1 MVQYRIVGI
10 DTRKGNKTTMI
21 RQTTLPNGIRLV
33 YEQMEHVRSVS
44 MGVWVDTGSVR
55 ETPKTAGASHLIE
68 HMVFKGTKRRSAEQI
83 AVEMDAVGGNIN
95 AFTSKESTCFYAKVL
110 DEHLDLVSD
119 VLSDIVFHSAFDP
132 EELKKEQGVVL
143 EEILMNEDSPED
155 LAGEESN
162 MLFFG
167 EEPLA
172 SPILGTKQSV
182 RSFSRKTLLAYK
194 NEFYVP
200 NNIVVSCAGNFDEQA
215 LIDSVTRRFD
225 APESE
230 RTTQPVLQQFPGGKR
245 EKFVEKD
252 VEQVHLCLTLPGF
265 ARDDEGQF
273 PLAVLSNII
282 GGSMSSRLFQT
293 IREKLGLAY
302 SVYSYPT
309 SYTGTGTFTL
319 YAGTGEQQADEVLG
333 RMADEIERVRR
344 EGVTKE
350 ELTRCRDQLKGSYL
364 MGMESTGARMNA
376 LGKTL
381 LLQKR
386 EYSEQETLR
395 RIECVTMDD
404 IERIMPVCLDLNQ
417 ASTAL
422 VGRVTKRKDAL
433 FGALRL
439 PRA

>member
-1 MVQYRIVGI
+1 M
-10 DTRKGNKTTMI
+10 M
-21 RQTTLPNGIRLV
+21 RQTILKNGIRLI
-33 YEQMEHVRSVS
+33 YEEMEHVRSVS

-55 ETPKTAGASHLIE
+55 ETPENAGASHLIE
-68 HMVFKGTKRRSAEQI
+68 HMVFKGTGRRNAEQI

-119 VLSDIVFHSAFDP
+119 VLSDIAFHSVFDP
-132 EELKKEQGVVL
+132 EELKKEQGVVV

-167 EEPLA
+167 VEPLA
-172 SPILGTKQSV
+172 SPILGTKESV
-182 RSFSRKTLLAYK
+182 TAFTRETLLAYK

-200 NNIVVSCAGNFDEQA
+200 KNIVVSCAGHFREQA
-215 LIDSVTRRFD
+215 LIDSVTRWFD
-225 APESE
+225 IPEDA
-230 RTTQPVLQQFPGGKR
+230 RTAQPGLQRYPGGKR

-252 VEQVHLCLTLPGF
+252 VEQVHICLTLPGF
-265 ARDDEGQF
+265 ARDDAGQY

-309 SYTGTGTFTL
+309 SYTGTGTLTL
-319 YAGTGEQQADEVLG
+319 YAGTGEKQAKEVLV
-333 RMADEIERVRR
+333 RMIEEIERVKKD
-344 EGVTKE
+344 GVTRE
-350 ELTRCRDQLKGSYL
+350 ELERCREQLKGSYL
-364 MGMESTGARMNA
+364 LSMESTGARMNA

-386 EYSEQETLR
+386 EYNEQETIR
-395 RIECVTMDD
+395 RIECVTMED
-404 IERIMPVCLDLNQ
+404 IERITPICLDLNN
-417 ASTAL
+417 ASAAL
-422 VGRVTKRKDAL
+422 VGRVEKRRPAL
-433 FGALRL
+433 TEALR
-439 PRA
+439 R

>member
-1 MVQYRIVGI
+1 
-10 DTRKGNKTTMI
+10 MI
-21 RQTTLPNGIRLV
+21 RQIVLPNGIRLI
-33 YEQMEHVRSVS
+33 YEKMEHVRSVS

-55 ETPKTAGASHLIE
+55 ETAETAGASHLIE
-68 HMVFKGTKRRSAEQI
+68 HMVFKGTERRNAEQI
-83 AVEMDAVGGNIN
+83 AIEMDAVGGNIN
-95 AFTSKESTCFYAKVL
+95 AFTSKENTCFYAKVL

-119 VLSDIVFHSAFDP
+119 VLSDIAFHSVFDP

-155 LAGEESN
+155 LVSEESN

-172 SPILGTKQSV
+172 SPILGSKESV
-182 RSFSRKTLLAYK
+182 KAFTRDSLLAYK

-200 NNIVVSCAGNFDEQA
+200 NNVVVACAGNFEEAA
-215 LIDSVTRRFD
+215 LIDSVTRWFD
-225 APESE
+225 LPSSA
-230 RTTQPVLQQFPGGKR
+230 RATQPILQRFPGGKK

-252 VEQVHLCLTLPGF
+252 VEQVHICLTLPGF
-265 ARDDEGQF
+265 ARDSEGQY

-282 GGSMSSRLFQT
+282 GGSMSSRLFQS

-309 SYTGTGTFTL
+309 SYTGTGTLTL
-319 YAGTGEQQADEVLG
+319 YAGTGEKQAKEVLS
-333 RMADEIERVRR
+333 RMIEEIERVRK

-350 ELTRCRDQLKGSYL
+350 ELSRCRDQLKGSYL
-364 MGMESTGARMNA
+364 LGMESSGSRMNA

-386 EYSEQETLR
+386 EYSEEETLR
-395 RIECVTMDD
+395 RIECVTMED
-404 IERIMPVCLDLNQ
+404 IERILPVCLNFNE
-417 ASTAL
+417 ASAAF
-422 VGRVTKRKDAL
+422 VGRLKKSSAAL
-433 FGALRL
+433 SQALR
-439 PRA
+439 

>member
-1 MVQYRIVGI
+1 
-10 DTRKGNKTTMI
+10 MI
-21 RQTTLPNGIRLV
+21 KQHLLPNGIRLI
-33 YEQMEHVRSVS
+33 YEKMEHVRSVS

-55 ETPKTAGASHLIE
+55 ETLETAGASHLIE
-68 HMVFKGTKRRSAEQI
+68 HMVFRGTERRDAEQI
-83 AVEMDAVGGNIN
+83 AIEMDAVGGNIN
-95 AFTSKESTCFYAKVL
+95 AFTSKENTCFYAKVL

-119 VLSDIVFHSAFDP
+119 VLSDITFHSVFDP

-155 LAGEESN
+155 LSGEESN

-167 EEPLA
+167 EEALA
-172 SPILGTKQSV
+172 SPILGTKESV
-182 RSFSRKTLLAYK
+182 RAFTRESLLAYK

-200 NNIVVSCAGNFDEQA
+200 NNIVVACAGNFEEQA
-215 LIDSVTRRFD
+215 LIDSVTKWFD
-225 APESE
+225 LAASS
-230 RTTQPVLQQFPGGKR
+230 RATTPVLQRFPGGKR

-252 VEQVHLCLTLPGF
+252 VEQVHICLTLPGF
-265 ARDDEGQF
+265 ARDSEGQY

-282 GGSMSSRLFQT
+282 GGSMSSRLFQS

-309 SYTGTGTFTL
+309 SYTGTGTLTL
-319 YAGTGEQQADEVLG
+319 YAGTGEKQAKEVLS
-333 RMADEIERVRR
+333 RMIEELERVRK

-350 ELTRCRDQLKGSYL
+350 ELMRCRDQLKGSYL
-364 MGMESTGARMNA
+364 LGMESSGSRMNA

-395 RIECVTMDD
+395 RIECVTMED
-404 IERIMPVCLDLNQ
+404 IQRILPVCLDLNH

-422 VGRVTKRKDAL
+422 VGRVKKQKNAL
-433 FGALRL
+433 LEVLR
-439 PRA
+439 

>member
-1 MVQYRIVGI
+1 
-10 DTRKGNKTTMI
+10 MI

-33 YEQMEHVRSVS
+33 YEKMEHVRSVS

-55 ETPKTAGASHLIE
+55 ETAETAGASHLIE
-68 HMVFKGTKRRSAEQI
+68 HMVFKGTERRNAEQI

-119 VLSDIVFHSAFDP
+119 ILSDIVFHSVFDP

-167 EEPLA
+167 DEALA
-172 SPILGTKQSV
+172 SPILGTKDSV
-182 RSFSRKTLLAYK
+182 RAFTRETLLAYK

-200 NNIVVSCAGNFDEQA
+200 KNIVVSCAGNFDENA
-215 LIDSVTRRFD
+215 LIDSVTRWFRVSD
-225 APESE
+225 SE
-230 RTTQPVLQQFPGGKR
+230 RAAQSVALRFPGGKR
-245 EKFVEKD
+245 EKFIEKD

-273 PLAVLSNII
+273 PIAVLSNII

-309 SYTGTGTFTL
+309 SYTGTGTLTL
-319 YAGTGEQQADEVLG
+319 YAGTGEKQAKEVLS
-333 RMADEIERVRR
+333 RMIDEIERVRK

-350 ELTRCRDQLKGSYL
+350 ELERCRDQLKGNYL
-364 MGMESTGARMNA
+364 LGMESTGARMNA

-386 EYSEQETLR
+386 EYNEQETIR
-395 RIECVTMDD
+395 KIECVTMED
-404 IERIMPVCLDLNQ
+404 IERIMPLCLDLNN

-422 VGRVTKRKDAL
+422 VGRVGKRKAAL
-433 FGALRL
+433 LETLR
-439 PRA
+439 

>member
-1 MVQYRIVGI
+1 
-10 DTRKGNKTTMI
+10 MI
-21 RQTTLPNGIRLV
+21 KQHTLPNGIRLIH
-33 YEQMEHVRSVS
+33 EKMEHVRSVA

-55 ETPKTAGASHLIE
+55 ETDETAGASHLIE
-68 HMVFKGTKRRSAEQI
+68 HMVFKGTERRNAEQI
-83 AVEMDAVGGNIN
+83 AIEMDAIGGNIN
-95 AFTSKESTCFYAKVL
+95 AYTSKENTCFYAKVL

-119 VLSDIVFHSAFDP
+119 VLSDITFHSVFDP

-155 LAGEESN
+155 LSGEESN

-167 EEPLA
+167 NEALA
-172 SPILGTKQSV
+172 SPILGSKQSV
-182 RSFSRKTLLAYK
+182 RAFTRESLLAYK

-200 NNIVVSCAGNFDEQA
+200 NNIVVSVAGNFEEQA
-215 LIDSVTRRFD
+215 LVDSVTKWFD
-225 APESE
+225 IPASP
-230 RTTQPVLQQFPGGKR
+230 RATTPILQRFPGGKR

-252 VEQVHLCLTLPGF
+252 VEQVHICITLPGF
-265 ARDDEGQF
+265 ARDSEGQY

-309 SYTGTGTFTL
+309 SYTGTGTLTL
-319 YAGTGEQQADEVLG
+319 YAGTGEKQAKEVLS
-333 RMADEIERVRR
+333 RMLEELERVRKD
-344 EGVTKE
+344 GVTKD
-350 ELTRCRDQLKGSYL
+350 ELDRCRDQLKGSYL
-364 MGMESTGARMNA
+364 LGMESSSSRMNA

-404 IERIMPVCLDLNQ
+404 IERILPVCLDVQQ

-422 VGRVTKRKDAL
+422 VGRVKKQKAAL
-433 FGALRL
+433 LEALRG
-439 PRA
+439 

>member
-1 MVQYRIVGI
+1 
-10 DTRKGNKTTMI
+10 MI
-21 RQTTLPNGIRLV
+21 KQHLLPNGIRLI
-33 YEQMEHVRSVS
+33 YEKMEHVRSVS

-55 ETPKTAGASHLIE
+55 ESGETAGASHLIE
-68 HMVFKGTKRRSAEQI
+68 HMVFKGTQTRSAEQI
-83 AVEMDAVGGNIN
+83 AVAMDAVGGNIN
-95 AFTSKESTCFYAKVL
+95 AFTSKENTCFYAKVL

-119 VLSDIVFHSAFDP
+119 VLSDLTFHSVFDP

-155 LAGEESN
+155 LSGEESN

-167 EEPLA
+167 DEALA
-172 SPILGTKQSV
+172 SPILGSKESV
-182 RSFSRKTLLAYK
+182 RAFTRESLLAYK

-200 NNIVVSCAGNFDEQA
+200 NNIVVSCAGNFEEQA
-215 LIDSVTRRFD
+215 LIDSATKWFD
-225 APESE
+225 VSASP
-230 RTTQPVLQQFPGGKR
+230 RATTPVLQRFPGGKR

-252 VEQVHLCLTLPGF
+252 VEQVHICLTLPGF
-265 ARDDEGQF
+265 ARDSEGQY
-273 PLAVLSNII
+273 PLAVLSNIL
-282 GGSMSSRLFQT
+282 GGSMSSRLFQS

-309 SYTGTGTFTL
+309 SYTGTGTLTL
-319 YAGTGEQQADEVLG
+319 YAGTGEKQAKEVLS
-333 RMADEIERVRR
+333 RMVEEMERVRK

-350 ELTRCRDQLKGSYL
+350 ELLRCRDQLKGSYL
-364 MGMESTGARMNA
+364 LGMESSGARMNA

-395 RIECVTMDD
+395 RIECVTMED
-404 IERIMPVCLDLNQ
+404 IERILPVCLDLTN

-422 VGRVTKRKDAL
+422 VGRVKKQKTAL
-433 FGALRL
+433 LEAIR
-439 PRA
+439 